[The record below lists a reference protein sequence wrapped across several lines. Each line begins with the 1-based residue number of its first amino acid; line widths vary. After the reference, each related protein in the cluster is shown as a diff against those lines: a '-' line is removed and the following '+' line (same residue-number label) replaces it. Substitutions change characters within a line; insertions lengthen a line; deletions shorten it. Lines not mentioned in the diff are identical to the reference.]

1 MNISFL
7 LVFSLYRWHFADL
20 TEIFC
25 ELATLTLSLTILL
38 SSLLEYKITE
48 FVASNTCFWRD
59 FNANVFFYVACTTGV
74 LSFQKTAVGT
84 YLCMALS
91 CILELSERLLQ
102 TYLKWKYKLQLSNCY
117 WQQAENCSLL
127 TSH

>member
-7 LVFSLYRWHFADL
+7 LVFSLYRWYFADL

-25 ELATLTLSLTILL
+25 ELAKLTLSLAILL

-74 LSFQKTAVGT
+74 LSFQKAAVGT